1 MGKSKQK
8 LIVLFVALST
18 VLMAAGCDK
27 PAEEPQAPESAEQ
40 AQADEAAAEEP
51 AEAQRLVTIGFSVTE
66 IVFALGAG
74 EQVVAADKS
83 SIFPEEAK
91 KLATLDLFRNI
102 SAEPIIAQNPTL
114 VLAAQDTNPKDA
126 LEKIKAADIEVVEI
140 GGEATVDAAQSRIKK
155 VAGLLGREQ
164 QADELIASMD
174 AQIAQAAEK
183 SAACDKPAR
192 AMFIYA
198 RGPNTVMV
206 AGKGTAVTSLIE
218 LAGGKSVH
226 GDIEDFKPMSAEVLV
241 DANPDVILMTDG
253 GLQSLGGIDGVKRL
267 KGLGDTEAV
276 KHGRVLTYDDAVLLS
291 FGPRL
296 GSVALELADALCL
309 DASEPS
315 AENTTDKSEAR

>member
-1 MGKSKQK
+1 MRKNKHK
-8 LIVLFVALST
+8 FIILFVALST

-27 PAEEPQAPESAEQ
+27 PAEEPQAPESA
-40 AQADEAAAEEP
+40 AQAHSDEAAAEQP
-51 AEAQRLVTIGFSVTE
+51 AEAKRLVTIGFSVTE

-102 SAEPIIAQNPTL
+102 SAEPIIAQDPSL
-114 VLAAQDTNPKDA
+114 VLVAEDTNPKDA

-140 GGEATVDAAQSRIKK
+140 DGEATVDATKARIEKI
-155 VAGLLGREQ
+155 AGVLGLEEK
-164 QADELIASMD
+164 ATELNATID
-174 AQIAQAAEK
+174 AQIAQAAKK
-183 SAACDKPAR
+183 SEACEKPAR
-192 AMFIYA
+192 TMFIYA

-218 LAGGKSVH
+218 LAGGESVH
-226 GDIEDFKPMSAEVLV
+226 GDIEDFKPMSAEAIVG
-241 DANPDVILMTDG
+241 ANPDVILMTDG

-276 KHGRVLTYDDAVLLS
+276 KNGRVLTYDDAVLLS

-315 AENTTDKSEAR
+315 AENNTDKPEAR